1 MQGSLG
7 TLQNVASGLLPMMWW
22 ERILLTVDVKVRGD
36 VLSGRMC
43 VSQYV
48 SADMGTRSASRLR
61 AGVGNRRPRPSAL
74 LQLIHGVKRRA
85 FIWPM

>member
-1 MQGSLG
+1 
-7 TLQNVASGLLPMMWW
+7 MMWW
-22 ERILLTVDVKVRGD
+22 EKFPLQVDVNVRGD
-36 VLSGRMC
+36 VFGGRMC

-48 SADMGTRSASRLR
+48 SAGMETCSARRLG
-61 AGVGNRRPRPSAL
+61 AGVGKRGPLPSAL